1 MNHLLKIPTPFF
13 IALLL
18 ILISCEEKTDFE
30 LNPSQTNTLVIDAHL
45 TNENKQQEIRLSK
58 TFLSP
63 NGEAEPASGAEI
75 WVTFDESQVNFI
87 EAPSTP
93 GLYKTEVAGATA
105 INTLYHLHVAY
116 ENKGYEAEAFMIPV
130 ANPNPITF
138 SLVPQSGLYRINWNN
153 GQYSQSEEA
162 MYEADIRWGHL
173 LPQAIEDSLT
183 RARLLFY
190 TLNTIDVSYLIFPQ
204 NKEEVLFPEGAIAV
218 LKKYS
223 LTPAYGDFLR
233 ALLAETEWQGSLFE
247 EARGN
252 LPTNISNG
260 GLGYF
265 SASSVIV
272 DTVIVQ

>member
-1 MNHLLKIPTPFF
+1 MKHPINISTPVL
-13 IALLL
+13 IILLL
-18 ILISCEEKTDFE
+18 ILFSCEEKTDFE
-30 LNPSQTNTLVIDAHL
+30 LHPAPTNTLVIDARL

-58 TFLSP
+58 TYLSP
-63 NGEAEPASGAEI
+63 SGEAEPVSGAEI
-75 WVTFDESQVNFI
+75 WVTFNGSQVNFI
-87 EAPSTP
+87 EESVTP
-93 GLYKTEVAGATA
+93 GLYKTAEAVATA

-116 ENKGYEAEAFMIPV
+116 ENKVYEAETYMIPV

-138 SLVPQSGLYRINWNN
+138 SPATQTGLYRINWNN

-162 MYEADIRWGHL
+162 MYEADIHWEHL

-190 TLNTIDVSYLIFPQ
+190 TLSTIDVSYLIFPQ
-204 NKEEVLFPEGAIAV
+204 NKEEVLFPAGAIAV

-223 LTPAYGDFLR
+223 VTPAYGDFLR

-272 DTVIVQ
+272 DTVVVQ